1 MPRLAGR
8 AAQKPKPTREDAALM
23 LQVAQLG
30 AVRGLHEASNW
41 LWSDKFLPDYAEFR
55 KKFPRGSAGAGH
67 ARVISTHYET
77 LGTLWKNKLINEDLL
92 FDWLWITG
100 VWDRMKGI
108 VLGERKEAG
117 ERRLGENFQKMAAA
131 QVRWSKQPG
140 R

>member
-1 MPRLAGR
+1 MPRQAGR
-8 AAQKPKPTREDAALM
+8 ATQKPKPTREDAALM

-41 LWSDKFLPDYAEFR
+41 LWSDEFVSDYAEFR
-55 KKFPRGSAGAGH
+55 KKFPRGSEGSGH
-67 ARVISTHYET
+67 ARTISTHYET

-92 FDWLWITG
+92 FDWLWVGG
-100 VWDRMKGI
+100 VWERMKGI

-117 ERRLGENFQKMAAA
+117 QPRLGENFQKMAAA
-131 QVRWSKQPG
+131 QARWFKQ